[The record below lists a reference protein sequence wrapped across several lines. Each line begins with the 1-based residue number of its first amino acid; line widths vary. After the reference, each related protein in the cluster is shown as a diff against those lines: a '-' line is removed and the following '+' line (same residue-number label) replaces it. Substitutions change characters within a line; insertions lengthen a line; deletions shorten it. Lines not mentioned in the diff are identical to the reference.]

1 MSVVWVQPEDSLPLA
16 QSANEYGLVAA
27 GLDLSPQRLYD
38 AYREGLFPW
47 YNSGDPVLWWS
58 TDPRMVLYTH
68 KLHLSR
74 SLQKKIR
81 QIQRAEHTE
90 NAVIQVSCN
99 LAFRAVI
106 EACASSRAET
116 GGTWISEDIINVYH
130 AMHQQGFAHSIET
143 WVDGE
148 LAGGLYGL
156 NIGGVFFGE
165 SMFAYKT
172 DASKIS
178 LVYLVDILQ
187 RAGLPIID
195 CQQETAHLASLGA
208 EPIARAQFIE
218 QLYLLRD
225 QPQRQ
230 WPTGYLRYGQTRLG
244 NTTSL

>member
-1 MSVVWVQPEDSLPLA
+1 MSLAWVRPEDPLPLA
-16 QSANEYGLVAA
+16 HAANEHGLVAA

-58 TDPRMVLYTH
+58 TDPRMVLHTH

-74 SLQKKIR
+74 SLYKKIR
-81 QIQRAEHTE
+81 QVQRVELID
-90 NAVIQVSCN
+90 NAPIKVSCN

-106 EACASSRAET
+106 EACASSRAHT
-116 GGTWISEDIINVYH
+116 GGTWISDEIIAVYN

-148 LAGGLYGL
+148 LAGGLYGI
-156 NIGGVFFGE
+156 NIGKMFFGE

-178 LVYLVDILQ
+178 LVYLVDLLQ
-187 RAGLPIID
+187 RAGFPLID

-208 EPIARAQFIE
+208 EPISRAHFIE
-218 QLYLLRD
+218 QLYRLRD
-225 QPQRQ
+225 QAQPS
-230 WPTGYLRYGQTRLG
+230 WPSGYLRYGQTSLG
-244 NTTSL
+244 SATR